1 MKNYQYRRRGFTL
14 FEVSVAL
21 SIGITALLAFTPYYL
36 KIMER
41 GLIEQTAYRAKMVY
55 EGAINYYIDNNQW
68 PTDTAALSSGNYIIG
83 RAAQTSWGDN
93 ISVGVIAADNSLALT
108 FTVHKVGI
116 ANSIA
121 AKLPTASV
129 DSNLQITEVI
139 LPPMAN
145 AAFATKADL
154 NLLQDLAG
162 TRAWAGSYHASG
174 HDLRDIHRIY
184 GKDKRNEDGEITH
197 SKFSAGILE
206 ANGFVKLGGHCGVA
220 FNGGSHL
227 SAFARYLTEHNSIV
241 PVYCNHEGS
250 ADNLAIGKW
259 RRLSGLDCKVCIACS
274 DGNEWRMAACDEAD
288 DDGWAISNKQYCANA
303 GNLGIKFVCGPDSS
317 EGFPIAKYRDQDGT
331 QRRRFYDIDTNLQ
344 RWPFEYYEDSA
355 VLNKNKD

>member
-1 MKNYQYRRRGFTL
+1 MKDYQYRRGGFTL

-68 PTDTAALSSGNYIIG
+68 PTDTAALSSGNYIIA

-93 ISVGVIAADNSLALT
+93 ISVDVIAADNSLALT

-116 ANSIA
+116 ANSVA

-162 TRAWAGSYHASG
+162 TRAWTGNYDAGGNDLINVRNIKGSENSRVEAGFLKPLRKIRNTDRSCNNASYLQGA
-174 HDLRDIHRIY
+174 I
-184 GKDKRNEDGEITH
+184 
-197 SKFSAGILE
+197 
-206 ANGFVKLGGHCGVA
+206 A
-220 FNGGSHL
+220 FIEETTKN
-227 SAFARYLTEHNSIV
+227 FTEHWNS
-241 PVYCNHEGS
+241 PVYCTPQWDPVNKKVHYVWKRVG
-250 ADNLAIGKW
+250 
-259 RRLSGLDCKVCIACS
+259 GLGCKVCIACS
-274 DGNEWRMAACDEAD
+274 NLEEWHNVACDEAD
-288 DDGWAISNKQYCANA
+288 DDGWAMSHQGYCDHP
-303 GNLGIKFVCGPDSS
+303 GNIAIKYVCGPDSF
-317 EGFPIAKYRDQDGT
+317 ENEFPTAKWKDEKGKYREVKSSS
-331 QRRRFYDIDTNLQ
+331 DILYQ
-344 RWPFEYYEDSA
+344 YYNDP
-355 VLNKNKD
+355 KKK